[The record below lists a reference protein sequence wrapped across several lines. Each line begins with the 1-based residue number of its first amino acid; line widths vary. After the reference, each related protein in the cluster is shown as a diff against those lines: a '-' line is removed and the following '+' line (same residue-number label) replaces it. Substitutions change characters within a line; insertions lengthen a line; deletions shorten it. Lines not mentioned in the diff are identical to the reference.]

1 MTNELLF
8 RYITSGLVICSLP
21 PLLALLWEL
30 RRHFNTTKSSDPV
43 QIVLLII
50 YLTFLVS
57 GIITLYINIQ
67 FQFFGAKTANFTALA
82 LFRNIIKQIGIVFV
96 SWRLYF
102 ITREKR

>member
-8 RYITSGLVICSLP
+8 RNITSGLVILSIP

-30 RRHFNTTKSSDPV
+30 RKHFNTTKSSDPV
-43 QIVLLII
+43 QIVLLVI

-67 FQFFGAKTANFTALA
+67 FQFFGAKAVTYTSLA
-82 LFRNIIKQIGIVFV
+82 LFRNIIKQIGILFV
-96 SWRLYF
+96 SWQLYF
-102 ITREKR
+102 ITRK